1 MITDQSCL
9 RLADNVAL
17 QPVGDDGRAM
27 LLELDSGQLFTCNET
42 TRDFLAALDGERTFE
57 QVVDVVLAQYE
68 VERDVL
74 HADLLA
80 IAEELTGEKL
90 ICQAP
95 GDAGA

>member
-42 TRDFLAALDGERTFE
+42 TRDFLAALDGERSFE
-57 QVVDVVLAQYE
+57 QVVDVVLAQYD
-68 VERDVL
+68 VERATL
-74 HADLLA
+74 HEDLLA
-80 IAEELTGEKL
+80 VAEELATEKL
-90 ICQAP
+90 ICEA
-95 GDAGA
+95 AGA